1 METLYLVLYNT
12 VRFVKKIFKV
22 IIREKR
28 FVSRSFKVPYV
39 INLVQG
45 VLNKYK
51 NNSISMVTVPF
62 VRLIVGVLDFDLNWN
77 NSFFLPI
84 WFPGD

>member
-1 METLYLVLYNT
+1 MYNT

-28 FVSRSFKVPYV
+28 FVSRSFKVQYV

-51 NNSISMVTVPF
+51 KNQ
-62 VRLIVGVLDFDLNWN
+62 
-77 NSFFLPI
+77 FL
-84 WFPGD
+84 WLLFPLYD